1 MRFSL
6 IFQLGLCAALSKE
19 TQFERVVLSANF
31 SPQSSRDFPQENP
44 GRKCLGN
51 LTKCPETDG
60 ADQQTSERLLQWLTA
75 PQPPF
80 NLGEVRLGVSV
91 ACQRDSQKYMSEL
104 RLLKMWALKSE
115 QKLGEI
121 LASSII
127 QHPFPF
133 MTYRRLL
140 GDFDMCLSALSEDGV
155 QGQYC
160 LAAIEVQTPHSP
172 HLAALHKLAHSHY
185 HFRSRLEDP
194 GHRVPRFSSI
204 NWALCVPSSCSAND
218 VSIGLRPILEA
229 ISNDTS
235 LEFRHQVSPLMC
247 QMFASIYDNVAVG
260 DKNKWLTSFSLPR
273 NACSLLGAGR
283 AAGDIPAIHGIRMF
297 NALLLLTAHK
307 SMAVLFL
314 PFANRTEA
322 IEYLGRPY
330 SVLGRAASLYT
341 DPFIMISGLL
351 TAHSLLGKLERN
363 GRINVIQEYV
373 SRLYR
378 IVPTFAA
385 LIAFCTFVLPW
396 LNGGPLWNQVVTHH
410 SDICKQYWWRN
421 LLFIH
426 NYFGFKDMCLTHTH
440 HLGIDTQLFLIS
452 PLWVYGLWRWPKRGA
467 VALGLLASLS
477 TAARYYVT
485 FSRSLSNY
493 VHFGT
498 SVQQLFATADFMYI
512 LPPHRATVYIMGI
525 FMGALLRRAGNFELS
540 TVQIR
545 LGNALAVCS
554 LLVAYLGP
562 SFMSN
567 LDYVYNPHHAAL
579 YAAFSPILWVGSFC
593 WLIYSSQKGHNGF
606 IGRLFAHPVN
616 ALWTKIS
623 YTVYLT
629 QFPVFFY
636 NVGVTRTSREFGF
649 FTQIFNLQEYAWI
662 GALSVLMT
670 LCVEM
675 PFQNLRTLMVK
686 RSAHGAQVVKKTS

>member
-1 MRFSL
+1 
-6 IFQLGLCAALSKE
+6 
-19 TQFERVVLSANF
+19 
-31 SPQSSRDFPQENP
+31 
-44 GRKCLGN
+44 
-51 LTKCPETDG
+51 
-60 ADQQTSERLLQWLTA
+60 
-75 PQPPF
+75 
-80 NLGEVRLGVSV
+80 
-91 ACQRDSQKYMSEL
+91 
-104 RLLKMWALKSE
+104 
-115 QKLGEI
+115 
-121 LASSII
+121 
-127 QHPFPF
+127 
-133 MTYRRLL
+133 
-140 GDFDMCLSALSEDGV
+140 
-155 QGQYC
+155 
-160 LAAIEVQTPHSP
+160 
-172 HLAALHKLAHSHY
+172 
-185 HFRSRLEDP
+185 
-194 GHRVPRFSSI
+194 
-204 NWALCVPSSCSAND
+204 
-218 VSIGLRPILEA
+218 
-229 ISNDTS
+229 
-235 LEFRHQVSPLMC
+235 
-247 QMFASIYDNVAVG
+247 MFASTYDNVAVG